1 MEAINHAG
9 TCLGIITTDGIILAA
24 EKKVT
29 TKLLDQQSEYEK
41 IFKISNDLI
50 VAVAG
55 ITSDANSVIDYA
67 RTVYEKYRFTY
78 NEPMPVEQ
86 LVQTVCNLKQS
97 YTQHGGMR
105 PYGVSFIYAGW
116 DKVYGWQLY
125 QSDPSGNYS
134 GWKATC
140 IGTNSTTAASIF
152 KTDAKSDQMSQEE
165 AFKLLTKVLHKT
177 LEAATVDAEKVEMA
191 VLKRTDDELVMQNV
205 EKSFIN
211 TLVTNYAA
219 EMNAAASSS

>member
-41 IFKISNDLI
+41 LFRISEDLV

-67 RTVYEKYRFTY
+67 RTVYQKYLFTY

-86 LVQTVCNLKQS
+86 LVQAVCNLKQS

-140 IGTNSTTAASIF
+140 IGTNSNTAASIF
-152 KTDAKSDQMSQEE
+152 KSDVKSEQIGPEE
-165 AFKLLTKVLHKT
+165 AFKLLIKVLQKT
-177 LEAATVDAEKVEMA
+177 LEAASVDAEKVEMA
-191 VLKRTDDELVMQNV
+191 VLKRTEDEMSLQNV

-211 TLVTNYAA
+211 TLVSNYAA
-219 EMNAAASSS
+219 EIKATTTAK